1 MQPNIWNM
9 LYWSLQIL
17 VLDQEMEHA
26 AMHNSQSEV
35 SLFKCGVHPG
45 RMNAREGHD
54 VKSLH

>member
-1 MQPNIWNM
+1 M